1 MQHFLKQFSG
11 KCHINQFNISL
22 RRLNDG
28 RSLKYR
34 STIMQKGRE
43 KKNVHLEGK
52 AEIVVSPSCVFPHEK
67 LAGYVRDACS

>member
-1 MQHFLKQFSG
+1 
-11 KCHINQFNISL
+11 
-22 RRLNDG
+22 
-28 RSLKYR
+28 
-34 STIMQKGRE
+34 MQKGRE